1 MEKRLLILSGRG
13 KLPLLFKNL
22 ARSKGYEAYTV
33 GVKTITDI
41 KTDFTVPFLGF
52 TELEELL
59 LELNKPQLVML
70 GKFNPKI
77 PLAVA
82 GSLWER
88 LKLLLVGGNRRR
100 NFEIFQNLKERV
112 ELFSPQRV
120 AEVFIRY
127 MEERGFSFLPS
138 EEIRDIALPLWATE
152 GNLTPGVELKPN
164 ELLEGRRFFDYA
176 KRLADMDIGQ
186 TLVFKGGHIAAVES
200 LEGTDKTVERA
211 FKLVGKGISVVK
223 VARTHQDFRIDVPAV
238 GLNTLRLLRKAKAR
252 ALFLEADKVFIVE
265 KEKFLKEAQRAGIA
279 VIGLAPR

>member
-13 KLPLLFKNL
+13 KLPLLFKDL

-41 KTDFTVPFLGF
+41 ETDFTVPFLGF
-52 TELEELL
+52 TQLEELL

-77 PLAVA
+77 PLAVTE
-82 GSLWER
+82 SLLER
-88 LKLLLVGGNRRR
+88 LKFWFFGGNHRR
-100 NFEIFQNLKERV
+100 NWEIFQTLKGKV
-112 ELFSPQRV
+112 EIFSPERV

-127 MEERGFSFLPS
+127 MEEKGFSFLPS
-138 EEIRDIALPLWATE
+138 EEIKGIAEPLLAKE
-152 GNLTPGVELKPN
+152 GNLTPGVCLKPY
-164 ELLEGRRFFDYA
+164 ELSEGKKFFEYA

-186 TLVFKGGHIAAVES
+186 TLVFKGRHIVAVEG
-200 LEGTDKTVERA
+200 LEGTDKTIERA
-211 FKLVGKGISVVK
+211 FKLAGKGISVVK

-238 GLNTLRLLRKAKAR
+238 GLHTLKLLKRAKAK

-265 KEKFLKEAQRAGIA
+265 REKFLKEAQRAGIA
-279 VIGLAPR
+279 VIGLTPR